1 MEPRPLRLS
10 KESDWQVLDLVR
22 TPSRPPLLALPVNS
36 ARWRQVEDPE
46 GPIARLSGM
55 VDRKFAEEETAEQQ
69 ASG

>member
-22 TPSRPPLLALPVNS
+22 TPSRPPLALPANS

-55 VDRKFAEEETAEQQ
+55 IDRKFAEEETAGQQ

>member
-22 TPSRPPLLALPVNS
+22 TPSRPPLALPVNS
-36 ARWRQVEDPE
+36 TRRQVEDPE
-46 GPIARLSGM
+46 GPIASLSGM
-55 VDRKFAEEETAEQQ
+55 IDRKFAEEETAEQ